1 MLLSYQNHWLMIKLS
16 SLKNITNKN
25 IVIRVDM
32 NVPIKEGNVQDLTRI
47 KACLPTIKH
56 ALDQGAKILLLS
68 HLGRPT
74 EGLYEEIFSLK
85 PVAKAASE
93 VFGQEVELIKS
104 IEDPQIFQG
113 NSSIQLLE
121 NIRFFDGEKAN
132 SKELGDK
139 LGNLGD
145 LYVFDAFGT
154 SHREQAS
161 THSSI
166 IHANKACSGIL
177 LEQEVDALTKAL
189 NNTQKPYTAIIG
201 GAKVST
207 KLELIKN
214 INSKADHVIVGGGIA
229 NTFIKAAGY
238 EVGQSLI
245 EESMVG
251 IAKELLDK
259 GKVIL
264 PEKVITSENF
274 EGKNISERNISDV
287 GTNEMIL
294 DQLVSERI
302 KDIVLSS
309 KTILWNGP
317 LGVFENDYFSKG
329 TEELSKEVAKS
340 DGFSI
345 AGGGETLSAINKFIN
360 KDDVSYCSTGGGAFL
375 EFMEGKDL
383 PSIQAL
389 KAKI

>member
-166 IHANKACSGIL
+166 IHANEACSGIL

-264 PEKVITSENF
+264 PEKVITSETF

-345 AGGGETLSAINKFIN
+345 AGGGETLSAINKFIH